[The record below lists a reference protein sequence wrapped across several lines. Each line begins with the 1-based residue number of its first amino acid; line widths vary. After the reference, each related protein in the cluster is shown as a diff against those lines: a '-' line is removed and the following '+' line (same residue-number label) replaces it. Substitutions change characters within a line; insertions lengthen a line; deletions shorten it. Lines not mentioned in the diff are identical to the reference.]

1 MSKRKKVILFTI
13 GIIILIVVAIVVHI
27 IGEIG
32 SLYTDKERENKYGDY
47 SYYDVEEHKF
57 ISPEK
62 LVFFPERTTG
72 GDAGFARFFSK
83 SPNAPKKDLPKVNLT
98 KSDFS
103 PVPSAYALYW
113 LGHSSAILELDGLR
127 ILIDP
132 VLENAAPFPGIAGRY
147 TESPIKRGELPDI
160 DIVLLSHD
168 HYDHLEART
177 MKYLKGRDIKFIAP
191 LGVGARLMGWGVPQE
206 KISEMAWGDSVT
218 ILSIRIAACPAVHY
232 SGRSGSDR
240 NKTLWA
246 AYAIKGNDK
255 NIFWS
260 GDSGYGKHFKDI
272 GEQYG
277 PFDLACVEIDGWNN
291 GWSNTHLF
299 PEEAV
304 KAAGDVG
311 APILLPVHWGIF
323 DLALHPRNESIRK
336 VYELSSKNGI
346 ELLTPL
352 MGEKVIPGIS
362 RTEVWW

>member
-1 MSKRKKVILFTI
+1 MSRKKKIILFVSSVVV
-13 GIIILIVVAIVVHI
+13 IVLCTVALHVLS
-27 IGEIG
+27 EMG
-32 SLYTDKERENKYGDY
+32 SLYSDKESVEKYAGY
-47 SYYDVEEHKF
+47 SYYDTETHQFV
-57 ISPEK
+57 SPKK
-62 LVFFPERTTG
+62 LESFPERTTG

-83 SPNAPKKDLPKVNLT
+83 SPNAPKEDLPKVNLM

-103 PVPSAYALYW
+103 TIPSAYALYW

-147 TESPIKRGELPDI
+147 TESPIKREELPDV

-177 MKYLKGRDIKFIAP
+177 IKYLKNRDIKFIAP
-191 LGVGARLMGWGVPQE
+191 LGVGARLKGWGVPQE
-206 KISEMAWGDSVT
+206 NITEMAWNDSIT
-218 ILSIRIAACPAVHY
+218 ISTVRIAACPAVHY
-232 SGRSGSDR
+232 SGRTRSDR

-246 AYAIKGNDK
+246 AYAIKGTNK

-260 GDSGYGKHFKDI
+260 GDSGYGEHFKKI

-291 GWSNTHLF
+291 GWPNTHLF

-304 KAAGDVG
+304 KVASDVG
-311 APILLPVHWGIF
+311 APLLLPTHWAVF
-323 DLALHPRNESIRK
+323 DLALHPWNESIQK
-336 VYELSSKNGI
+336 VYELSSENGI
-346 ELLTPL
+346 ELLAPL

-362 RTEVWW
+362 KTNIWW